1 MIKLF
6 RKKNK
11 PSAESLEEIN
21 RSLEEITKRL
31 YQENQKAI
39 EEFCKERR

>member
-1 MIKLF
+1 MINLF
-6 RKKNK
+6 REKKRT
-11 PSAESLEEIN
+11 SAESLEEIN

-39 EEFCKERR
+39 EEFYKERR

>member
-1 MIKLF
+1 MINLF
-6 RKKNK
+6 KKK
-11 PSAESLEEIN
+11 KRASAESLEEIN

-39 EEFCKERR
+39 EEFYKEHR

>member
-1 MIKLF
+1 MINMF
-6 RKKNK
+6 RKKK
-11 PSAESLEEIN
+11 RIRAESLEEIN

-39 EEFCKERR
+39 EEFYKERR